1 MNDNVCS
8 LAAVE
13 SFDFRICCCGKGISS
28 MANDGSKSAV
38 SSSIHRDLRT
48 ISRIDGTVRH
58 SRSLSRMNLDP
69 MPTVE
74 EKKRATAKGLPRR
87 RFQSK
92 SNGELCAVMGFT
104 YLALYGIDH

>member
-48 ISRIDGTVRH
+48 ISRIEFGPNAH
-58 SRSLSRMNLDP
+58 SGGK
-69 MPTVE
+69 E
-74 EKKRATAKGLPRR
+74 
-87 RFQSK
+87 K
-92 SNGELCAVMGFT
+92 SNSKGSSKKKVS
-104 YLALYGIDH
+104 IKV